1 MEREMMY
8 EIFQNAFTEITLKL
22 TKIPL
27 KGSDN
32 DISQDGKE
40 QMILFING
48 YIDAEI
54 DCSFT
59 TELYQA
65 IVKAMHGGTLPVEQ
79 ERILYLKEYM
89 NIVCGRAVSALN
101 NEIGTP
107 SRLSVPYYRDEAPMY
122 RKDRQQEIRFFY
134 ETDFGAMQVKIGFSA

>member
-1 MEREMMY
+1 MDREMMV
-8 EIFQNAFTEITLKL
+8 EVFQKAFTEITMKL

-27 KGSDN
+27 KGSDKESC
-32 DISQDGKE
+32 DDCKE

-54 DCSFT
+54 VCFFA

-65 IVKAMHGGTLPVEQ
+65 IVKAMHGGTLPVE
-79 ERILYLKEYM
+79 EDRILYLKEYV
-89 NIVCGRAVSALN
+89 NIVCGRALSVLN

-122 RKDRQQEIRFFY
+122 RKVRQQEIRFFY
-134 ETDFGAMQVKIGFSA
+134 ETDFGAMQVRVGFSA